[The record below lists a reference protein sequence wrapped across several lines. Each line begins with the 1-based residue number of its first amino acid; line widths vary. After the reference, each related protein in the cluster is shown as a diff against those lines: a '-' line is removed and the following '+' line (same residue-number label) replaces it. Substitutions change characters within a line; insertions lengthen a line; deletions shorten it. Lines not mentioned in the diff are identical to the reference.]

1 MAVSALVLG
10 IVGLILS
17 LNLFTSFTGL
27 LCGILAIIFGA
38 IGVSKKDSDSG
49 KGVAG
54 IVLGAITLI
63 IIILIIILVKNICGI
78 VIENLPKILEE
89 IGETIVTTIA
99 DLENAVSNM
108 VEDAADIAL
117 DNLF

>member
-10 IVGLILS
+10 IVGLVLS

-63 IIILIIILVKNICGI
+63 IITLIIIILLNLCGTI
-78 VIENLPKILEE
+78 LENLPKILEE
-89 IGETIVTTIA
+89 IGDTIETSIA
-99 DLENAVSNM
+99 EIENLVSKM
-108 VEDAADIAL
+108 VEDAADDAL
-117 DNLF
+117 NNLF